1 MGKVKMTK
9 AQALRLFR
17 ETHEEF
23 LKKYRNDTIAK
34 RTAWN
39 DFVDMLEKDGD
50 ITPRQSH
57 SWSNPF

>member
-23 LKKYRNDTIAK
+23 LKKYRNDPIAK

-39 DFVDMLEKDGD
+39 DFTDMLEKDGD